1 MSLMHMKSE
10 WFTVD
15 KEGLKNIQLRRGVA
29 KAFVELISNAL
40 DAPGTRNI
48 SVLLNKSNTPPEKG
62 RYMYFLTVE
71 DDSPEGFVDLKES
84 WTLFAPSRKIND
96 PSKRG
101 RFNLGEKLVLS
112 LCRMASIKSTTGTV
126 IFDSNGRRQTDIKRE
141 VGTEFLAEI
150 WMTDEDAEETKQLL
164 SQMLIPEDCT
174 LALNGI
180 IVKQPQCLRMFD
192 VSLPT
197 EIADEENVLRRTMR
211 KTTVMLYEP
220 GPMGAWLFELG
231 VPVVEL
237 PEDRWSVNVE
247 QKVPLNAER
256 DNVTPS
262 YLAKLRTAVLDN
274 AFDLLSPDD
283 AAEPWVEQAIE
294 EAQPAAVQAAIA
306 KRFGEKRAV
315 YDPSDPEASARLV
328 SQGYTILHG
337 RSLSSGAWSAVKRAE
352 AALPAGKIAPT
363 TYARFSLDGTEMSVE
378 ESRWTPGMRMLAA
391 YAAEMAQF
399 LLKKHI
405 EIKFFSSVKLAW
417 EACYGPGGPLC
428 FNIGRLGR
436 RFVDKPEQHAVDML
450 LLHEFAHE
458 YESNHLSTDY
468 HEAICKLGA
477 SMRHAPNFPE
487 LEEN

>member
-1 MSLMHMKSE
+1 MSKTE

-48 SVLLNKSNTPPEKG
+48 SVMLTTDKKTPMEKG
-62 RYMYFLTVE
+62 RRMYFLRVE
-71 DDSPEGFVDLKES
+71 DDSPEGFVDLKEA
-84 WTLFAPSRKIND
+84 WTLFAPSRKISD

-126 IFDSNGRRQTDIKRE
+126 IFDNRGRHQTDVKRDF
-141 VGTEFLAEI
+141 GTEFLAEI
-150 WMTDEDAEETKQLL
+150 WMTDTDAEETTQLL

-174 LALNGI
+174 LALNGT
-180 IVKQPQCLRMFD
+180 IVTQPACMRMFE

-211 KTTVMLYEP
+211 KTSVMLYEP

-274 AFDLLSPDD
+274 AFDLLSADD

-337 RSLSSGAWSAVKRAE
+337 RSLSSGAWAAVKRSE
-352 AALPAGKIAPT
+352 AAIPAGKIAPT
-363 TYARFSLDGTEMSVE
+363 TYARFSLDGAETAIEGN
-378 ESRWTPGMRMLAA
+378 RWTPGMKLLAD
-391 YAAEMAQF
+391 YAVELAHF
-399 LLKKHI
+399 LLKRRI
-405 EIKFFSSVKLAW
+405 EVKFFSSVQMAW
-417 EACYGPGGPLC
+417 AACYGPGGPLC

-436 RFVDKPEQHAVDML
+436 KFVDKPEQHSVDML

-477 SMRHAPNFPE
+477 SMRHAPMFPE
-487 LEEN
+487 LEEK